1 MGHRRTTDP
10 TRRQRRRSAWQAW
23 RPVLPLALG
32 LLLPQ
37 LQARAAASA
46 PAPMDLGALASGW
59 LKPHGGIGWLA
70 LGGLAFA
77 GYVLSQA
84 QNRAALLGGD
94 RKRPDPP
101 RAPKHH
107 HHTPHN
113 LPDRTTSPDRFVG
126 RAVELQRLT
135 ALLAPEGSRVVLT
148 GMGGVGKSELASQH
162 ACDALDRYQGGIVRL
177 DARQGLSA
185 MASQLVLF
193 FRKTFPAVP
202 LPDDKSPIELLPMCW
217 SQWPAV
223 TTPPEP
229 VLLILDDQPGDAEG
243 YAAERQLVM
252 GLPPRFRRLLTQREP
267 APAGAKALALSLL
280 QREASLELM
289 GLHAGEGGF
298 ERLQAESRAA
308 DGLCAEVGDLPL
320 ALVLLGARLKERPDL
335 RLSLL
340 LEEVRAKGAEAKA
353 LQQTHPGLGVQRGVV
368 EALLI
373 SWETLSPAAK
383 SLGVLLSVMAPAVIP
398 WELVEA
404 CRLPEQELEEASA
417 FGAQQSELRRAQLL
431 ECLGEGLYRL
441 HPLVRQFIRL
451 QSRDQEELAA
461 RWRGQLGAAA
471 AQVCRQRIPQTLT
484 QAQVDA
490 LEHVLPHIRQVA
502 EEGATEQSE
511 EDLIETYMGL
521 ARVALH
527 QAVFAEARRWCKQGL
542 AECDQR
548 LEPKHPNIATARHTL
563 AQLLKDTNRLEEAEP
578 QMARVVELFE
588 TSFGNEQTNVA
599 AALNNLAMLLGAN
612 NRLEEAEPLMR
623 RNVAIL
629 VAILQQGVPHPNLED
644 GVNNYIGLLQQLGYS
659 EAEIQAKLESLQPET
674 NHSPAQ

>member
-1 MGHRRTTDP
+1 
-10 TRRQRRRSAWQAW
+10 
-23 RPVLPLALG
+23 
-32 LLLPQ
+32 
-37 LQARAAASA
+37 
-46 PAPMDLGALASGW
+46 MDLGALASGW

-113 LPDRTTSPDRFVG
+113 LPDRTISPDRFVG
-126 RAVELQRLT
+126 RAAELQRLA
-135 ALLAPEGSRVVLT
+135 ALLAPESSRVVLT

-162 ACDALDRYQGGIVRL
+162 ACDALARYQGGIVRL
-177 DARQGLSA
+177 DARQGLAA

-193 FRKTFPAVP
+193 FRRTFPAVR
-202 LPDDKSPIELLPMCW
+202 LPDDKSPIELLRMCW

-223 TTPPEP
+223 ATPPEP

-243 YAAERQLVM
+243 YAAERQLFA

-267 APAGAKALALSLL
+267 APTGAKALALSLL

-289 GLHAGEGGF
+289 CLHAGEGGF

-353 LQQTHPGLGVQRGVV
+353 LQQAHPELGVQRGVV

-373 SWETLSPAAK
+373 SWEALSPAAK

-404 CRLPEQELEEASA
+404 CRLPEQVQGSA
-417 FGAQQSELRRAQLL
+417 LGEQLSELRRAQLV
-431 ECLGEGLYRL
+431 ERLGEGLYRL

-451 QSRDQEELAA
+451 QSENQSGLAA

-471 AQVCRQRIPQTLT
+471 AQVCREQIPQTLT

-490 LEHVLPHIRQVA
+490 LERVLPHIRQVA
-502 EEGATEQSE
+502 EEGATGLSE

-521 ARVALH
+521 ARVAMH
-527 QAVFAEARRWCKQGL
+527 QAVYGEARRWCKQGL

-548 LEPKHPNIATARHTL
+548 LTPEHPYIATARHTL
-563 AQLLKDTNRLEEAEP
+563 AQLLKDINRLAEAEP
-578 QMARVVELFE
+578 RMARVVELFE

-599 AALNNLAMLLGAN
+599 AALNNLAMLLGAH

-629 VAILQQGVPHPNLED
+629 IASLQQGVPHPNLED
-644 GVNNYIGLLQQLGYS
+644 GVNNYVGLLQQLGYS

-674 NHSPAQ
+674 NHTPAQVAQQSRLTPG